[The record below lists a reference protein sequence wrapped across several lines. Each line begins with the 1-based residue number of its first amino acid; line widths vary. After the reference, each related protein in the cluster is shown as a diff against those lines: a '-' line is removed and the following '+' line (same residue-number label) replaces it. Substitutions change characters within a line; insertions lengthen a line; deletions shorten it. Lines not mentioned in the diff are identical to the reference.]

1 MANSNYSI
9 QKKACKKFFEEELG
23 NIFVEEQLIHDITGL
38 NAIEVVAKLKGIV
51 NEQSYQDQTGTF
63 YLLIGPHPKIPK
75 KFGEKLFQLIPKP
88 TTDQPGS
95 GILSLNGQQG
105 KPYEELLK
113 DLKGHY
119 NNDARHFAKDL
130 QNLFKN
136 NNDAANFHPA
146 TVEVY
151 MLLLFEIA
159 RRLVYQKS
167 STERK
172 LKLDKLPIGIAIARI
187 VKLLEAEQCNL
198 EDVFS
203 KGGKFH
209 CFSFEPDKR
218 KSAIKE
224 INNAY
229 EEYQARR
236 ELSEVFSPVQQEQE
250 QETKGSDESP
260 EQEETENEDNALVSK
275 FQKANLN
282 G

>member
-23 NIFVEEQLIHDITGL
+23 NISVKEQLIYDITGL

-51 NEQSYQDQTGTF
+51 NKQSYQDKTRTF
-63 YLLIGPHPKIPK
+63 YLGIGPDPKIPN
-75 KFGEKLFQLIPKP
+75 KFQRVFQLIPMP
-88 TTDQPGS
+88 TADQPGS
-95 GILSLNGQQG
+95 GILSRYRKQG
-105 KPYEELLK
+105 KTYEKLLE
-113 DLKGHY
+113 DLKGLY
-119 NNDARHFAKDL
+119 SNDARFAKDV

-136 NNDAANFHPA
+136 NNDAAKFHPA

-159 RRLVYQKS
+159 RRLVHQKS

-172 LKLDKLPIGIAIARI
+172 LKLDKLPIGSAIARI
-187 VKLLEAEQCNL
+187 VKLLEAGECNL

-209 CFSFEPDKR
+209 CFSFEPDER

-229 EEYQARR
+229 EEYQARH
-236 ELSEVFSPVQQEQE
+236 ELSEMFSPVQQEQE
-250 QETKGSDESP
+250 QETEGSDESS
-260 EQEETENEDNALVSK
+260 EQEETENEDNALAIVSTL
-275 FQKANLN
+275 QKANLN